1 MMNVHEILLPN
12 VISSD
17 SKERIKLLLN
27 SKKGRA
33 KFISKLDHFNAFE
46 NKYITNLP
54 SNFTTEMILEY
65 LKKKG
70 ASDDCYILS
79 SMSSLDKR
87 NLLLRDALDSVYGRG
102 FGCIISCVPGGLLY
116 YEGEDMRVIMNAIQ
130 I

>member
-54 SNFTTEMILEY
+54 SNFTTEMPWIVFMEEVSVALY
-65 LKKKG
+65 LV
-70 ASDDCYILS
+70 SQESC
-79 SMSSLDKR
+79 
-87 NLLLRDALDSVYGRG
+87 
-102 FGCIISCVPGGLLY
+102 CIMKEKICV
-116 YEGEDMRVIMNAIQ
+116 
-130 I
+130 